1 MRFLPAP
8 AQRGVETA
16 AKCHRQLIRLAV
28 LVERDG
34 LADVV
39 HDYLAGIAPGHV
51 FLELSAEARLNRAV
65 HVFVQQLEQ
74 FFALH
79 DMSFQLH

>member
-1 MRFLPAP
+1 MRFLPAL
-8 AQRGVETA
+8 AQRGVEA
-16 AKCHRQLIRLAV
+16 VAKCHRQFIRLAI
-28 LVERDG
+28 LIERDG

-39 HDYLAGIAPGHV
+39 HDHLAGAASGHV
-51 FLELSAEARLNRAV
+51 LLEIGAEARVNRAV

-74 FFALH
+74 FFTLH